1 MIRNMYLLLLALV
14 CLSGCRRQPSV
25 DAETVLAA
33 MSQEADLVVT
43 EVKIRKIAYYD
54 SDATGRFV
62 LTDPSTWRIGSR
74 VAIVPVDIW
83 LRYGYDLRE
92 LTLDAVRID
101 DERHAV
107 EVRLPQPRVVDSGY
121 ATGVDADEA
130 VSIATGLR
138 DPVGHE
144 TIEMI
149 RLEAY
154 REVMQ
159 QDFTEMVGREVRYN
173 AENVLGSIVRSL
185 GFDHVTIIE

>member
-154 REVMQ
+154 KEVMQ

>member
-1 MIRNMYLLLLALV
+1 MIRNMYLLLLVLV
-14 CLSGCRRQPSV
+14 CLAGCRREPSV
-25 DAETVLAA
+25 DAETLLAA

-54 SDATGRFV
+54 SDATENIV
-62 LTDPSTWRIGSR
+62 LADPTTWRIGSR

-107 EVRLPQPRVVDSGY
+107 EVRLPEPRVVDSGY
-121 ATGVDADEA
+121 AAEVNADEV

-138 DPVGHE
+138 NPVGHE

-149 RLEAY
+149 RKEAY
-154 REVMQ
+154 EEVMQ
-159 QDFTEMVGREVRYN
+159 QDFTELVGKEVRYN

>member
-1 MIRNMYLLLLALV
+1 MYLLLLVLV
-14 CLSGCRRQPSV
+14 CLAGCRREPSV
-25 DAETVLAA
+25 DAETLLAA

-54 SDATGRFV
+54 SDATENIV
-62 LTDPSTWRIGSR
+62 LADPTTWRIGSR

-107 EVRLPQPRVVDSGY
+107 EVRLPEPRVVDSGY
-121 ATGVDADEA
+121 AAEVNADEV

-138 DPVGHE
+138 NPVGHE

-149 RLEAY
+149 RKEAY
-154 REVMQ
+154 EEVMQ
-159 QDFTEMVGREVRYN
+159 QDFTELVGKEVRYN

>member
-14 CLSGCRRQPSV
+14 CLSGCRREPSV

-154 REVMQ
+154 KEVMQ

>member
-14 CLSGCRRQPSV
+14 CLSGCRREPSV

>member
-1 MIRNMYLLLLALV
+1 MYLLLLALA
-14 CLSGCRRQPSV
+14 CLSGCRREPSV

>member
-1 MIRNMYLLLLALV
+1 MIRNMYLLLLVLV
-14 CLSGCRRQPSV
+14 CLAGCRREPSV
-25 DAETVLAA
+25 DAETLLAA

-54 SDATGRFV
+54 SDATENIV
-62 LTDPSTWRIGSR
+62 LADPTTWRIGSR

-107 EVRLPQPRVVDSGY
+107 EVRLPEPRVVDSGY
-121 ATGVDADEA
+121 AAEVNVDEV

-138 DPVGHE
+138 NPVGHE

-149 RLEAY
+149 RKEAY
-154 REVMQ
+154 EEVMQ
-159 QDFTEMVGREVRYN
+159 QDFTELVGKEVRYN